1 MKVIYLGTPEFAVK
15 PLEKIINSDLHE
27 VVAVVCQPDRPVGRK
42 AIVTPPPVKV
52 VAEKYGIP
60 VLQFEKIRN
69 GGAEELKKFNADIMV
84 TCAYGQILS
93 QEIIDLPRYG
103 IVNVH
108 TSLLPRYRGS
118 SPIQSAI
125 LNGDKV
131 TGVTIMQ
138 TDVGMDTGDIILS
151 QSVTIGD
158 KTAGELTEELIEV
171 GASLLAEALDEIEA
185 GTAVKVK
192 QDESGATKCKMIKDE
207 DALINWLDSAENIY
221 NRIRAFNPSPIA
233 YSTLNGERIKIYRAT
248 LSDENGEAG
257 QVLKAYKKGIVVGC
271 GKGAINITSLQPSGK
286 KVMDVAAF
294 LNGKRLNRGEHFGN

>member
-1 MKVIYLGTPEFAVK
+1 MKILFLGTPEFSAEILK
-15 PLEKIINSDLHE
+15 RTPPKHTIT
-27 VVAVVCQPDRPVGRK
+27 AVVSQPDRAKDRK
-42 AIVTPPPVKV
+42 GNLLPTPLKKYAVENGIKV
-52 VAEKYGIP
+52 Y
-60 VLQFEKIRN
+60 QFERIKKSVD
-69 GGAEELKKFNADIMV
+69 ELKTIDADIFI
-84 TCAYGQILS
+84 TAAYGQILS

-257 QVLKAYKKGIVVGC
+257 QVLKADKKGIVVGC

>member
-1 MKVIYLGTPEFAVK
+1 MKRIPPKHT
-15 PLEKIINSDLHE
+15 IT
-27 VVAVVCQPDRPVGRK
+27 AVVSQPDRAKDRKGNLLPTPLKKYAVENGIKVYQFERIKKSVDELK
-42 AIVTPPPVKV
+42 AID
-52 VAEKYGIP
+52 
-60 VLQFEKIRN
+60 
-69 GGAEELKKFNADIMV
+69 ADIFI
-84 TCAYGQILS
+84 TAAYGQILS

-221 NRIRAFNPSPIA
+221 NKIRAFNPSPIA

-257 QVLKAYKKGIVVGC
+257 QVLKADKKGIVVGC

>member
-1 MKVIYLGTPEFAVK
+1 MKRIPPKHT
-15 PLEKIINSDLHE
+15 IT
-27 VVAVVCQPDRPVGRK
+27 AVVSQPDRAKDRKGNLLPTPLKKYAVENGIKVYQFERIKKSVDELK
-42 AIVTPPPVKV
+42 AID
-52 VAEKYGIP
+52 
-60 VLQFEKIRN
+60 
-69 GGAEELKKFNADIMV
+69 ADIFI
-84 TCAYGQILS
+84 TAAYGQILS

-221 NRIRAFNPSPIA
+221 NKIRAFNPSPIA

-257 QVLKAYKKGIVVGC
+257 QVLKADKKGIVVGC

-294 LNGKRLNRGEHFGN
+294 LNGKRLNKGEHFGN

>member
-1 MKVIYLGTPEFAVK
+1 MGTPEFSAEILK
-15 PLEKIINSDLHE
+15 RIPSKHTIT
-27 VVAVVCQPDRPVGRK
+27 AVVSQPDRAKDRK
-42 AIVTPPPVKV
+42 GNLLPTPLKKYAVENGIKV
-52 VAEKYGIP
+52 Y
-60 VLQFEKIRN
+60 QFERIKKSVD
-69 GGAEELKKFNADIMV
+69 ELKTIDADIFI
-84 TCAYGQILS
+84 TAAYGQILS

-103 IVNVH
+103 IINVH
-108 TSLLPRYRGS
+108 TSLLPLYRGS

-151 QSVTIGD
+151 KSVTIGD

-171 GASLLAEALDEIEA
+171 GAFLLAEALDEIEA

-221 NRIRAFNPSPIA
+221 NKIRAFNPSPIA

-257 QVLKAYKKGIVVGC
+257 QVLKADKKGIVVGC
-271 GKGAINITSLQPSGK
+271 GEGAVNITSLQPSGK

>member
-1 MKVIYLGTPEFAVK
+1 MKILFLGTPEFSAEILK
-15 PLEKIINSDLHE
+15 RIPLKHTIT
-27 VVAVVCQPDRPVGRK
+27 AVVSQPDRAKDRKGNLLPTPLKKYAVENGIKVYQFERIKKSVDELK
-42 AIVTPPPVKV
+42 AID
-52 VAEKYGIP
+52 
-60 VLQFEKIRN
+60 
-69 GGAEELKKFNADIMV
+69 ADIFI
-84 TCAYGQILS
+84 TAAYGQILS

-221 NRIRAFNPSPIA
+221 NKIRAFNPSPIA

-257 QVLKAYKKGIVVGC
+257 QVLKTDKKGIVVGC

>member
-1 MKVIYLGTPEFAVK
+1 
-15 PLEKIINSDLHE
+15 
-27 VVAVVCQPDRPVGRK
+27 
-42 AIVTPPPVKV
+42 
-52 VAEKYGIP
+52 
-60 VLQFEKIRN
+60 
-69 GGAEELKKFNADIMV
+69 
-84 TCAYGQILS
+84 
-93 QEIIDLPRYG
+93 
-103 IVNVH
+103 
-108 TSLLPRYRGS
+108 
-118 SPIQSAI
+118 
-125 LNGDKV
+125 
-131 TGVTIMQ
+131 MQ

-221 NRIRAFNPSPIA
+221 NKIRAFNPSPIA

-257 QVLKAYKKGIVVGC
+257 QVLKADKKGIVVGC

>member
-1 MKVIYLGTPEFAVK
+1 
-15 PLEKIINSDLHE
+15 
-27 VVAVVCQPDRPVGRK
+27 
-42 AIVTPPPVKV
+42 
-52 VAEKYGIP
+52 
-60 VLQFEKIRN
+60 
-69 GGAEELKKFNADIMV
+69 
-84 TCAYGQILS
+84 
-93 QEIIDLPRYG
+93 
-103 IVNVH
+103 
-108 TSLLPRYRGS
+108 
-118 SPIQSAI
+118 
-125 LNGDKV
+125 
-131 TGVTIMQ
+131 MQ

-221 NRIRAFNPSPIA
+221 NKIRAFNPSPIA

-257 QVLKAYKKGIVVGC
+257 QVLKADKKGIVVGC

-286 KVMDVAAF
+286 KLWMSPHF
-294 LNGKRLNRGEHFGN
+294 LTAND

>member
-1 MKVIYLGTPEFAVK
+1 MKRIPPKHT
-15 PLEKIINSDLHE
+15 IT
-27 VVAVVCQPDRPVGRK
+27 AVVSQPDRAKDRK
-42 AIVTPPPVKV
+42 GNLLPTPLKKYAVENGIKV
-52 VAEKYGIP
+52 Y
-60 VLQFEKIRN
+60 QFERIKKSVD
-69 GGAEELKKFNADIMV
+69 ELKTIDADIFI
-84 TCAYGQILS
+84 TAAYGQILS

-221 NRIRAFNPSPIA
+221 NKIRAFNPSPIA

-257 QVLKAYKKGIVVGC
+257 QVLKADKKGIVVGC

>member
-1 MKVIYLGTPEFAVK
+1 M
-15 PLEKIINSDLHE
+15 S
-27 VVAVVCQPDRPVGRK
+27 QPDRAKDRKGNLLPTPLKKYAVENGIKVYQFERIKKSVDELK
-42 AIVTPPPVKV
+42 AID
-52 VAEKYGIP
+52 
-60 VLQFEKIRN
+60 
-69 GGAEELKKFNADIMV
+69 ADIFI
-84 TCAYGQILS
+84 TAAYGQILS

-221 NRIRAFNPSPIA
+221 NKIRAFNPSPIA

-257 QVLKAYKKGIVVGC
+257 QVLKADKKGIVVGC

-294 LNGKRLNRGEHFGN
+294 LNGKRLNKGEHFGN

>member
-1 MKVIYLGTPEFAVK
+1 MKRIPPKHT
-15 PLEKIINSDLHE
+15 IT
-27 VVAVVCQPDRPVGRK
+27 AVVSQPDRAKDRKGNLLPTPLKKYAVENGIKVYQFERIKKNVDELK
-42 AIVTPPPVKV
+42 AID
-52 VAEKYGIP
+52 
-60 VLQFEKIRN
+60 
-69 GGAEELKKFNADIMV
+69 ADIFI
-84 TCAYGQILS
+84 TAAYGQILS

-221 NRIRAFNPSPIA
+221 NKIRAFNPSPIA

-257 QVLKAYKKGIVVGC
+257 QVLKADKKGIVVGC

>member
-1 MKVIYLGTPEFAVK
+1 MKILFLGTPEFSAEILK
-15 PLEKIINSDLHE
+15 RIPLKHTIT
-27 VVAVVCQPDRPVGRK
+27 AVVSQPDRAKDRKGNLLPTPLKKYAVENGIKVYQFERIKKSVDELK
-42 AIVTPPPVKV
+42 AID
-52 VAEKYGIP
+52 
-60 VLQFEKIRN
+60 
-69 GGAEELKKFNADIMV
+69 ADIFI
-84 TCAYGQILS
+84 TAAYGQILS

-207 DALINWLDSAENIY
+207 DAVINWLDSAENIY
-221 NRIRAFNPSPIA
+221 NKIRAFNPSPIA

-257 QVLKAYKKGIVVGC
+257 QVLKADKKGIVVGC

-294 LNGKRLNRGEHFGN
+294 LNGKRLNKGEHFGN

>member
-1 MKVIYLGTPEFAVK
+1 MKILFLGTPEFSAEILK
-15 PLEKIINSDLHE
+15 RIPPKHTIT
-27 VVAVVCQPDRPVGRK
+27 AVVSQPDRAKDRKGNLLPTPLKKYAVENGIKVYQFERIKKNVDELK
-42 AIVTPPPVKV
+42 AID
-52 VAEKYGIP
+52 
-60 VLQFEKIRN
+60 
-69 GGAEELKKFNADIMV
+69 ADIFI
-84 TCAYGQILS
+84 TAAYGQILS

-192 QDESGATKCKMIKDE
+192 QDESGATKCK
-207 DALINWLDSAENIY
+207 
-221 NRIRAFNPSPIA
+221 
-233 YSTLNGERIKIYRAT
+233 
-248 LSDENGEAG
+248 
-257 QVLKAYKKGIVVGC
+257 
-271 GKGAINITSLQPSGK
+271 
-286 KVMDVAAF
+286 
-294 LNGKRLNRGEHFGN
+294 

>member
-1 MKVIYLGTPEFAVK
+1 MKILFLGTPEFSAEILK
-15 PLEKIINSDLHE
+15 RIPLKHTIT
-27 VVAVVCQPDRPVGRK
+27 AVVSQPDRAKDRKGNLLPTPLKKYAVENGIKVYQFERIKKNVDELK
-42 AIVTPPPVKV
+42 AID
-52 VAEKYGIP
+52 
-60 VLQFEKIRN
+60 
-69 GGAEELKKFNADIMV
+69 ADIFI
-84 TCAYGQILS
+84 TAAYGQILS

-221 NRIRAFNPSPIA
+221 NKIRAFNPSPIA

-257 QVLKAYKKGIVVGC
+257 QVLKADKKGIVVGC

-294 LNGKRLNRGEHFGN
+294 LNGKRLNRGEHFDN

>member
-1 MKVIYLGTPEFAVK
+1 MKILFLGTPEFSAEILK
-15 PLEKIINSDLHE
+15 RIPLKHTIT
-27 VVAVVCQPDRPVGRK
+27 AVVSQPDRAKDRKGNLLPTPLKKYAVENGIKVYQFERIKKSVDELK
-42 AIVTPPPVKV
+42 AID
-52 VAEKYGIP
+52 
-60 VLQFEKIRN
+60 
-69 GGAEELKKFNADIMV
+69 ADIFI
-84 TCAYGQILS
+84 TAAYGQILS

-171 GASLLAEALDEIEA
+171 GASLLAEALDKIEA

-221 NRIRAFNPSPIA
+221 NKIRAFNPSPIA

-257 QVLKAYKKGIVVGC
+257 QVLKADKKGIVVGC

>member
-1 MKVIYLGTPEFAVK
+1 MKRIPPKHT
-15 PLEKIINSDLHE
+15 IT
-27 VVAVVCQPDRPVGRK
+27 AVVSQPDRAKDRKGNLLPTPLKKYAVENGIKVYQFERIKKSVDELK
-42 AIVTPPPVKV
+42 AID
-52 VAEKYGIP
+52 
-60 VLQFEKIRN
+60 
-69 GGAEELKKFNADIMV
+69 ADIFI
-84 TCAYGQILS
+84 TAAYGQILS

-221 NRIRAFNPSPIA
+221 NKIRAFNPSPIA

-257 QVLKAYKKGIVVGC
+257 QVLKADKKGIVVGC

-294 LNGKRLNRGEHFGN
+294 LNGKRLNRGEHFDN

>member
-1 MKVIYLGTPEFAVK
+1 M
-15 PLEKIINSDLHE
+15 S
-27 VVAVVCQPDRPVGRK
+27 QPDRAKDRKGNLLPTPLKKYAVENGIKVYQFERIKKNVDELK
-42 AIVTPPPVKV
+42 AID
-52 VAEKYGIP
+52 
-60 VLQFEKIRN
+60 
-69 GGAEELKKFNADIMV
+69 ADIFI
-84 TCAYGQILS
+84 TAAYGQILS

-221 NRIRAFNPSPIA
+221 NKIRAFNPSPIA

-257 QVLKAYKKGIVVGC
+257 QVLKADKKGIVVGC

>member
-1 MKVIYLGTPEFAVK
+1 MKILFLGTPEFSAEILK
-15 PLEKIINSDLHE
+15 RIPPKHTIT
-27 VVAVVCQPDRPVGRK
+27 AVVSQPDRAKDRKGNLLPTPLKKYAVENGIKVYQFERIKKSVDELK
-42 AIVTPPPVKV
+42 AID
-52 VAEKYGIP
+52 
-60 VLQFEKIRN
+60 
-69 GGAEELKKFNADIMV
+69 ADIFI
-84 TCAYGQILS
+84 TAAYGQILS

-158 KTAGELTEELIEV
+158 KTAGELTKELIEV

-221 NRIRAFNPSPIA
+221 NKIRAFNPSPIA

-257 QVLKAYKKGIVVGC
+257 QVLKADKKGIVVGC

-294 LNGKRLNRGEHFGN
+294 LNGKRLNRGEHFDN